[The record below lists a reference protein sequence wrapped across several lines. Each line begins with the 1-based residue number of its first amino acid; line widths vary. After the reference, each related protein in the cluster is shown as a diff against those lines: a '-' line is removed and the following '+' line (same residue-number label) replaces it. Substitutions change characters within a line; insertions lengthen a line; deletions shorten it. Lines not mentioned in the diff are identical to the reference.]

1 MVVIPDASL
10 PTRCPSVKL
19 RNLIPRMSQRLLAVQ
34 QLLPFMLTH
43 KFLEMDPT
51 NVWKSVEGK
60 RSTANDGIVA
70 VDDAK
75 VPHKS

>member
-1 MVVIPDASL
+1 
-10 PTRCPSVKL
+10 
-19 RNLIPRMSQRLLAVQ
+19 MSQRLLAVQ